1 MHFEKPMNIIKSNI
15 FSLLFILTII
25 SCKTDLDNNKM
36 NQKEIG
42 VQSVKVLWNSF
53 LEKNLDNI
61 NKEIPISFY
70 FCDNKKDADECAELV
85 VKGIKRATA
94 TSLWWFE
101 KNNEILPKIGDQY
114 IVTDWSG
121 NAKAVIETTKIKQVT
136 YNKITSEF
144 AEIEGEGDKSLE
156 YWKRVHKDYYTRE
169 MEPFNEQ
176 FDENMI
182 IVCEQF
188 KIVYLK

>member
-1 MHFEKPMNIIKSNI
+1 MNSNLIKI
-15 FSLLFILTII
+15 FTLIVLTLT
-25 SCKTDLDNNKM
+25 SCKNDSKKNDESEMKINK
-36 NQKEIG
+36 
-42 VQSVKVLWNSF
+42 QSVENLWSDFIQENP
-53 LEKNLDNI
+53 ENKN
-61 NKEIPISFY
+61 KKTPISFY

-114 IVTDWSG
+114 IVTDWDG
-121 NAKAVIETTKIKQVT
+121 NAKAVIETIKIEQVP

-169 MEPFNEQ
+169 MEPYNEQ

-188 KIVYLK
+188 KTIYLK

>member
-1 MHFEKPMNIIKSNI
+1 
-15 FSLLFILTII
+15 
-25 SCKTDLDNNKM
+25 M

-42 VQSVKVLWNSF
+42 KNSVKALWNSF
-53 LEKNLDNI
+53 LEMNPN
-61 NKEIPISFY
+61 NTTKEVPISFY
-70 FCDNKKDADECAELV
+70 FCDNKEDANECAELV

-101 KNNEILPKIGDQY
+101 KNNEQLPKIGDQY

-121 NAKAVIETTKIKQVT
+121 NAKAIIETTKIEQIPF
-136 YNKITSEF
+136 NKITAKF
-144 AEIEGEGDKSLE
+144 AKIEGEGDKSLE

-169 MEPFNEQ
+169 MQPFNEE

-188 KIVYLK
+188 KTIYLK